1 MEDNTL
7 TKINK
12 NEKKHFYYDESYHD
26 LSITQKD
33 GIQNINTENT
43 STYFVVSFVGVEEN
57 KTNDFLNK
65 YQVLEQEYKNLIGQ
79 KEDHEFKGTIINSKN
94 YNKGFSSMRKVFI
107 RFYTKL
113 FDLLDEYSVIINI
126 STISKFENVVSRI
139 FIKYIIELGDFYD
152 DKEVYN
158 LIYGTVKFLEQHKTE
173 KLVKLMH
180 SDEYNSKK
188 LLLEIK
194 KIINYVL
201 ETRLNFEL
209 KNRECNFACLLNQQ
223 INNIEKNLNIEEK
236 YKWDYYFSFDGF
248 KNLLNELDINSENIY
263 LDIDG
268 KGNRTQKIYDTAI
281 SMFPNATIE
290 RFESKDNLGIRI
302 SDFISNLIGR
312 FIKVIDDECTDKRR
326 KIEEN
331 SNFNKKIFLDE
342 EWFNLD
348 EESFDCY
355 RKIGEFFNNRS
366 KIYWTTHVG
375 TYDDIPLV
383 VYSLFQYFYEQ
394 KNYEDFKK
402 ISSFEHS
409 EKLNNLIVRKHIY
422 RHGL

>member
-1 MEDNTL
+1 MGNI
-7 TKINK
+7 KK
-12 NEKKHFYYDESYHD
+12 NAIHFYYDESYHD

-33 GIQNINTENT
+33 GIQNINTKNT
-43 STYFVVSFVGVEEN
+43 STYFVVSFVGVEED

-94 YNKGFSSMRKVFI
+94 YNKGFSTMRKVFI
-107 RFYTKL
+107 RFYTKF
-113 FDLLDEYSVIINI
+113 FDLLDKYSVIINI
-126 STISKFENVVSRI
+126 STISKFEIVVSRI
-139 FIKYIIELGDFYD
+139 FIKYIIELGNFYD
-152 DKEVYN
+152 DEEVYN
-158 LIYGTVKFLEQHKTE
+158 FIYGTVKFLEQHKTE

-180 SDEYNSKK
+180 SDEYNSKE

-209 KNRECNFACLLNQQ
+209 KNRECNFACLLDQQ

-248 KNLLNELDINSENIY
+248 KNLLNELNIRSENIY

-268 KGNRTQKIYDTAI
+268 KGDRTQKIYDTAI

-312 FIKVIDDECTDKRR
+312 FIKVIDDECTDKQK

-331 SNFNKKIFLDE
+331 ADFNKKILLDE

-348 EESFDCY
+348 EEAFDCY

-366 KIYWTTHVG
+366 KIYWTTHMG
-375 TYDDIPLV
+375 AYDDIPVV

-394 KNYEDFKK
+394 NNYEDFKK
-402 ISSFEHS
+402 VSSLEHC
-409 EKLNNLIVRKHIY
+409 EKLNNIIVHMQIY
-422 RHGL
+422 RH

>member
-1 MEDNTL
+1 MAK
-7 TKINK
+7 KINIS
-12 NEKKHFYYDESYHD
+12 EIKHFYYDESYHD

-33 GIQNINTENT
+33 GIQNINTKNA
-43 STYFVVSFVGVEEN
+43 STYFVVSFVGVKED

-79 KEDHEFKGTIINSKN
+79 KEDYEFKGTIINSKN

-126 STISKFENVVSRI
+126 STISKFEIVVSRI
-139 FIKYIIELGDFYD
+139 FINHIIELGNLFD
-152 DKEVYN
+152 DKTVASF
-158 LIYGTVKFLEQHKTE
+158 IYGTTKFLEQHKTE
-173 KLVKLMH
+173 KLVELMH
-180 SDEYNSKK
+180 SNKYNSKE
-188 LLLEIK
+188 LLMEIK
-194 KIINYVL
+194 KIINHVL
-201 ETRLNFEL
+201 ATRLNSEL
-209 KNRECNFACLLNQQ
+209 KNRECNFASHLNLL
-223 INNIEKNLNIEEK
+223 INNIEKSLNIEEK
-236 YKWDYYFSFDGF
+236 YKWDYSFSFDGF
-248 KNLLNELDINSENIY
+248 NNLLNELNIRSENIY
-263 LDIDG
+263 LDIDE
-268 KGNRTQKIYDTAI
+268 KGSRTQKIYDTAI
-281 SMFPNATIE
+281 VMFPDATIK

-312 FIKVIDDECTDKRR
+312 FIKVIEDECTDKQK

-331 SNFNKKIFLDE
+331 ADFNKKISLDE

-348 EESFDCY
+348 EEAFDCY

-394 KNYEDFKK
+394 KNYEDFKN

-409 EKLNNLIVRKHIY
+409 EKLNNLIVCKHIY
-422 RHGL
+422 RHEL